1 MGFWATCFWSCS
13 CLILDIL
20 LPPYIHGFC
29 AWPNVWLG
37 RSNKPPWW
45 VDLAPCLLEALRSAA
60 PSLPR
65 SSTCEERF
73 FLSFRNKSFI
83 STLSVLAHAGGLGRY
98 YGWTYIFYKLPRWS
112 WSLQVIEAE
121 GGRVH
126 FNLGQDLKCILLSV
140 PFELLLIL
148 LSDRDGK
155 SQLIR
160 SMPFYQGPEAVLIFS
175 GKILLLVQ
183 QFQLGMWLGWVCGSS
198 HNPTWSLCFLWGP

>member
-1 MGFWATCFWSCS
+1 M
-13 CLILDIL
+13 DI
-20 LPPYIHGFC
+20 
-29 AWPNVWLG
+29 
-37 RSNKPPWW
+37 
-45 VDLAPCLLEALRSAA
+45 
-60 PSLPR
+60 
-65 SSTCEERF
+65 
-73 FLSFRNKSFI
+73 
-83 STLSVLAHAGGLGRY
+83 
-98 YGWTYIFYKLPRWS
+98 YIFYKLPRWS

-183 QFQLGMWLGWVCGSS
+183 QFQLGM
-198 HNPTWSLCFLWGP
+198 